1 MEILWFHLRL
11 TESGCMCVCM
21 CVHTSVCAHLQSNL
35 CFHFISTLG
44 DSDAQESLRTLHI
57 IQILKGEEFIG
68 QIVGA
73 SAKGFHVLIKN
84 SIFCR

>member
-1 MEILWFHLRL
+1 MHIQGRAIFVFI
-11 TESGCMCVCM
+11 S
-21 CVHTSVCAHLQSNL
+21 
-35 CFHFISTLG
+35 ISTLG